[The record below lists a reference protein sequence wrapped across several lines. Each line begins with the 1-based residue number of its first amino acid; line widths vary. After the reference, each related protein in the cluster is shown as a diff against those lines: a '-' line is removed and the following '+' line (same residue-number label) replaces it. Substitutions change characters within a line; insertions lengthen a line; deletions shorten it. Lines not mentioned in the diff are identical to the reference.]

1 MTHSTSFRRALAL
14 STTFVA
20 LMAPSLATAN
30 NGVTADEDGLTL
42 KTGDVELNIGG
53 RLHLDAAAFEHGLD
67 NGTETD
73 VRRARLEFSA
83 KLGDIVQARV
93 DREFAQADGWRN
105 LWLQVTPVKNLDIRG
120 GNQIVPFSM
129 EDMGSSNEM
138 ALAERS
144 LANTFAPAFGLGGSV
159 SYSHKNFT
167 IAGGYFTDA
176 LADEV
181 GQSRVRGEGF
191 AGRVTFSPINERSGY
206 VHLGAGY
213 DDRSLKTTEPPRF
226 TVISASSLAPRLLG
240 TGAITGA
247 SDLTA
252 YNAEFAAARG
262 PVQVQ
267 AQYIATKIDRTA
279 LSSLDYSGWYA
290 ETSWMVTGER
300 YGYSRGSGA
309 PSGPR
314 IAKDGGAIELAA
326 RYSEADLSD
335 AALDAGRASI
345 ATLGATWYLNRNVR
359 VLANYARTRTRG
371 STVTPDD
378 NGNLGV
384 VRLQFA
390 F

>member
-1 MTHSTSFRRALAL
+1 VTHSNSLCRALAL
-14 STTFVA
+14 SAAAIA
-20 LMAPSLATAN
+20 LATPSLAWARD
-30 NGVTADEDGLTL
+30 GVKADEDGLTFE
-42 KTGDVELNIGG
+42 TGDVELNLGG
-53 RLHLDAAAFEHGLD
+53 RLHLDAAVFEHGLD
-67 NGTETD
+67 DATEAD

-83 KLGDIVQARV
+83 KFGDVVQVRV

-105 LWLQVTPVKNLDIRG
+105 LWLQVTPVKDLDIRG

-138 ALAERS
+138 TLAERS

-159 SYSHKNFT
+159 SYAHDNFT

-181 GQSRVRGEGF
+181 GQSRVRGDGF
-191 AGRVTFSPINERSGY
+191 AGRVTFAPINKRSGY
-206 VHLGAGY
+206 VHLGFGY
-213 DDRSLKTTEPPRF
+213 DDRSYKAAEPPRF
-226 TVISASSLAPRLLG
+226 TVLSASALAPGLLR
-240 TGAITGA
+240 TGALTGA
-247 SDLTA
+247 SDLKA

-279 LSSLDYSGWYA
+279 LSTLDYNGWYA
-290 ETSWMVTGER
+290 EASWMVTGER
-300 YGYSRGSGA
+300 YGYSRGSGV

-314 IAKDGGAIELAA
+314 IEKKGGAIELAA

-335 AALDAGRASI
+335 AVRDSGRASI
-345 ATLGATWYLNRNVR
+345 ATLGATWYINRNLR

-371 STVTPDD
+371 STITPDD
-378 NGNLGV
+378 SGNLGV
-384 VRLQFA
+384 VRLQLA